1 MLPTSTLTLFFL
13 AFFALFVASSPI
25 VTPAPRDVFSPPVL
39 YPRNGTIWRVG
50 QRHNVTWDVS
60 DAPASITNGMG
71 MIVLVK
77 NHIMVDLET
86 PLAQG
91 FNILLARHEVT
102 VPKVE
107 PGDDYQILVFG
118 DSGNVGG
125 KFTILA

>member
-1 MLPTSTLTLFFL
+1 MLSTSTLTLFFL
-13 AFFALFVASSPI
+13 ALFALFVASSPI

-50 QRHNVTWDVS
+50 QRHNVTW
-60 DAPASITNGMG
+60 GL
-71 MIVLVK
+71 LVK
-77 NHIMVDLET
+77 NHIMVDLGTLTFFSTES

-91 FNILLARHEVT
+91 FNILIARHEVT

-118 DSGNVGG
+118 DSGNVGE